1 MGALAQALDSIR
13 RSTVK
18 VNFEGYNAS
27 AMVPTI
33 APTQTS
39 RRLRNSDLQLYKVKT
54 NENRKLQTICSSVEQ
69 CLKKYEFVKVVKVVQ
84 EITVPL
90 PLNVDAAEYSILLL
104 NLLSDQVYF
113 GYLRRWAE
121 RYGLAM
127 SYNITTTMCGY
138 TSFDQCDTV
147 APSALP
153 SYNPSALATALPSTI
168 PSIAPAVAPTFLPSS
183 LPTDIP
189 TDKPTALPSLN
200 PSISPT
206 EQPSTLTSITP
217 ALPPTCQ
224 PTQGPTP
231 SPTNAPSIAPSVAPT
246 SAPSTQ
252 TLGE

>member
-1 MGALAQALDSIR
+1 MGALAQALDNIR

-39 RRLRNSDLQLYKVKT
+39 RRLRNSDLQLYKVKI
-54 NENRKLQTICSSVEQ
+54 NENRKLQTICSTVEQ

-104 NLLSDQVYF
+104 NLLSDQDYF

-153 SYNPSALATALPSTI
+153 SFNPFALATALPSTI
-168 PSIAPAVAPTFLPSS
+168 ATSITSSLSPTEAPTAGSIVPTPEPTAPPTYMPSVSPSSSVPSTVTPSSSVPSAVTPSSSVPSSATPSSSVPSSATPSIA
-183 LPTDIP
+183 I
-189 TDKPTALPSLN
+189 
-200 PSISPT
+200 
-206 EQPSTLTSITP
+206 
-217 ALPPTCQ
+217 
-224 PTQGPTP
+224 
-231 SPTNAPSIAPSVAPT
+231 
-246 SAPSTQ
+246 
-252 TLGE
+252 GE